1 MGQQLTSEKSFGWIN
16 KPTGSAIE
24 YGQEC
29 PSGIFHEARKREQ
42 KRESNGRALIGINP

>member
-1 MGQQLTSEKSFGWIN
+1 LTRQKSFGWIN

-29 PSGIFHEARKREQ
+29 PSGISHEARKREQ